1 MQAGRIDRGLAA
13 QFKFAV
19 STSEI
24 SLINSDTSKHLDPA
38 EGLAEISL
46 KLHFSA
52 EVFKEVSVLTGG
64 MSGLKKNN
72 ESKSVGTDL

>member
-1 MQAGRIDRGLAA
+1 MQAGRSDTGLAA
-13 QFKFAV
+13 QFKFTV

-38 EGLAEISL
+38 EGLAEISF
-46 KLHFSA
+46 KLYFSA
-52 EVFKEVSVLTGG
+52 EMFKEVSVHTGG

-72 ESKSVGTDL
+72 

>member
-1 MQAGRIDRGLAA
+1 MEAGRAGPGLAA
-13 QFKFAV
+13 QFNFAV

-24 SLINSDTSKHLDPA
+24 SLINSDTSKNLDPA
-38 EGLAEISL
+38 EALAEISL
-46 KLHFSA
+46 NLYFSA

-72 ESKSVGTDL
+72 

>member
-1 MQAGRIDRGLAA
+1 MEAGRFGTGLAA
-13 QFKFAV
+13 QFKFAA

-24 SLINSDTSKHLDPA
+24 SLINSDTSKHLGPA
-38 EGLAEISL
+38 EGLAEINL
-46 KLHFSA
+46 KLYFSA

-72 ESKSVGTDL
+72 

>member
-1 MQAGRIDRGLAA
+1 MQAGRTDMWLAA
-13 QFKFAV
+13 QFKFTV

-24 SLINSDTSKHLDPA
+24 SLINRDTSEHLDPA

-46 KLHFSA
+46 KPYFSA

-64 MSGLKKNN
+64 TSGLKKNN
-72 ESKSVGTDL
+72 